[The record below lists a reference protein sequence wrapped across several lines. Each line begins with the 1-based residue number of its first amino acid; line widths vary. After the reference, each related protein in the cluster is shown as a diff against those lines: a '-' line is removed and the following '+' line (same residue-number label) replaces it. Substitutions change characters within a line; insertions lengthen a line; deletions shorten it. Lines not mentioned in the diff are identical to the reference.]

1 MDQNINQLTNENNK
15 MQIIIQKQK
24 EQIKTNENQ
33 IIQMNEFIQKEIKT
47 QTINNQT
54 QLIKIKDKIDENKKI
69 QEAYTNKIIKENN
82 NNQKNEKNNTN
93 YDHKIKKLQEEF
105 NTNNNLKSQEILN
118 INNTIENYNY
128 KEYKW
133 NKRK

>member
-93 YDHKIKKLQEEF
+93 YDIK
-105 NTNNNLKSQEILN
+105 LK
-118 INNTIENYNY
+118 NY
-128 KEYKW
+128 KK
-133 NKRK
+133 NLIQIII